1 MASTPDQQ
9 YFTDTKT
16 IGDPEQCCITLGGDI
31 IDIGDGTMLC
41 SWAEVDSP
49 LGEDISEIP
58 LSSACSL
65 VGSIAPDLPS
75 DGSGWDLPE
84 WNQSGFDALINSFSS
99 IWDIFKPTPDAPP
112 TGGGGIPPDGSPP
125 PPPANDTAKYVMIGG
140 GVLLLVVAVVLLTRK
155 K

>member
-16 IGDPEQCCITLGGDI
+16 IGDPEQCCLSVGGVVDGITSECIYPQFENTALPL
-31 IDIGDGTMLC
+31 TEAC
-41 SWAEVDSP
+41 RVAE
-49 LGEDISEIP
+49 EI
-58 LSSACSL
+58 AE
-65 VGSIAPDLPS
+65 DLPS
-75 DGSGWDLPE
+75 DGSGWQLPE
-84 WNQSGFDALINSFSS
+84 WNQGGFDDLINSFSS

-140 GVLLLVVAVVLLTRK
+140 GVLLLVVAVILLTRK